1 MQPICTFTIVPSL
14 PTKLERLRELAY
26 NLWWCWNLEAVD
38 LFRRL
43 DRDLWEE
50 SGHNPVLMLGTI
62 RQERLEEAADDD
74 GFMAQM
80 ERIAQQ
86 FNRYT
91 KSQNTWYDKTYGAP
105 GEPCIAYFSAEFG
118 LTECMPIYAGGMA
131 VLAGDHLKSASDLG
145 LPLVGVGLLYQ
156 EGYFRQYLNSDGW
169 QRELYPKND
178 FYNMPI
184 QLVRWSGSRWSDG
197 QVAGRLGRDQ
207 TEDHSTIRPSD
218 HTVQGED
225 GTPVTVQVD
234 YPGRKVTAQ
243 VWRAQVGRVPLFLLD
258 TNIPANSRQDQDITD
273 ELYGGDLEMRI
284 QQEIMLGIGGIRAL
298 ESLGVRPT
306 ICHLNEGHSA
316 FLALERIRILMEE
329 QGRQGTLSFAEARE
343 SASAGNVFTTHTP
356 VPAGIDRFPPELMD
370 KYFSNY
376 YERLGLSREEFLA
389 LGRENPADN
398 GGPFSMAVLA
408 LRLAAHTNGVSR
420 LHGRVARKMWQSLW
434 PGVPEDEAPITSITN
449 GIHTPSWIS
458 FDVARLYDR
467 YLGPRWLERPDD
479 QTIWEQVD
487 EIPDE
492 ELWRTHERRRER
504 LVAVVRRRL
513 REQLEKRG
521 APPSEIEKAGEVLDP
536 EALTI
541 GFARRFATYKRATL
555 ILRDPDRLARIL
567 NDKAHPVQIIFAG
580 KAHPQDDPGKELIQQ
595 IVRLSRQQEFRRRI
609 VFIED
614 YDMCVARYLVQGA
627 DVWLNTPL
635 RPREASGT
643 SGMKATANGVINMS
657 PLDGWWDEAYQ
668 PDTGWAIGRG
678 ELYQDLNYQNDV
690 ESRAIY
696 GILEKEIV
704 PLFYDRNSNGL
715 PHKWIAQMKAAMRA
729 ICPVFNTNRMV
740 REYTERLYLPAA
752 QRYRRLT
759 ENEMTR
765 AKALAQ
771 WKSHLHE
778 HWSEI
783 RMDSVKAEVPARLKV
798 GAELQVRAQVYLGA
812 LEANDV
818 TVQLYYGP
826 LDTKGEISKGKVM
839 AMKWLESNGDGSH
852 TFVGSIPARASGRYG
867 YALRILPHHEDLS
880 NPHEPGLILWA
891 C

>member
-14 PTKLERLRELAY
+14 PTKLERLRELAH
-26 NLWWCWNLEAVD
+26 NLWWCWNLEAID

-43 DRDLWEE
+43 DRELWEE

-62 RQERLEEAADDD
+62 KQERLEEAAEDE
-74 GFMAQM
+74 GFLAQL
-80 ERIAQQ
+80 ERVYRQ
-86 FNRYT
+86 FDRYIN
-91 KSQNTWYDKTYGAP
+91 SQSTWYQKHHGTFK
-105 GEPCIAYFSAEFG
+105 EPCIAYFSAEFG

-169 QRELYPKND
+169 QRERYPQND
-178 FYNMPI
+178 FYNMPV
-184 QLVRWSGSRWSDG
+184 QLELR
-197 QVAGRLGRDQ
+197 
-207 TEDHSTIRPSD
+207 
-218 HTVQGED
+218 ED

-298 ESLGVRPT
+298 EAVGIRPT
-306 ICHLNEGHSA
+306 VCHLNEGHSA
-316 FLALERIRILMEE
+316 FLALERIRILMGE

-343 SASAGNVFTTHTP
+343 AASAGNVFTTHTP
-356 VPAGIDRFPPELMD
+356 VPAGIDRFPPNLMD

-376 YERLGLSREEFLA
+376 YPELGFSQEEFLA
-389 LGRENPADN
+389 LGRRNPADN
-398 GGPFSMAVLA
+398 GEPFSMAVLA
-408 LRLAAHTNGVSR
+408 LRLATHTNGVSR
-420 LHGRVARKMWQSLW
+420 LHGRVARKMWQGLW
-434 PGVPEDEAPITSITN
+434 PGVPEDEVPITSITN
-449 GIHTPSWIS
+449 GTHIPSWIS
-458 FDVARLYDR
+458 FDMARLYDR

-479 QTIWEQVD
+479 QNIWGRVD
-487 EIPDE
+487 ETPDE

-504 LVAVVRRRL
+504 LVAFVRQRM

-521 APPSEIEKAGEVLDP
+521 APPSEIEQAGEVLDP

-541 GFARRFATYKRATL
+541 GVARRFATYKRATL
-555 ILRDPDRLARIL
+555 ILRNPDRLASIL
-567 NDKAHPVQIIFAG
+567 NNTDCPVQIIFAG
-580 KAHPQDDPGKELIQQ
+580 KAHPQDNPGKELIQQ
-595 IVRLSRQQEFRRRI
+595 IAHLARREEFRRRM

-627 DVWLNTPL
+627 DIWLNTPL

-657 PLDGWWDEAYQ
+657 TLDGWWDEAYE
-668 PDTGWAIGRG
+668 PETGWAIGRG
-678 ELYQDLNYQNDV
+678 ELYEDLNYQNDI

-715 PHKWIAQMKAAMRA
+715 PHKWITLMKAAMQA

-740 REYTERLYLPAA
+740 REYAERFYLPAA
-752 QRYRRLT
+752 QRYRHLA
-759 ENEMTR
+759 EDEMAR

-783 RMDSVKAEVPARLKV
+783 RVENVEAEVPAKLKV
-798 GAELQVRAQVYLGA
+798 GADLQVRAQVYLGA
-812 LEANDV
+812 LEPQDV
-818 TVQLYYGP
+818 TAQLYYGP
-826 LDTKGEISKGKVM
+826 LNTKGEISKGEVRAM
-839 AMKWLESNGDGSH
+839 AWVESNGDGNH
-852 TFVGSIPARASGRYG
+852 IFVGSIPARTSGRYG

-891 C
+891 G